1 MLHPDKDTMS
11 RSVRIALVAAALCL
25 VFNAHANNH
34 GGRIYG
40 RVVGDGYYQR
50 ARVCLDANSNGRC
63 DRHEQ
68 TTTSAAGGSFVLRGS
83 GPVVAE
89 IGTRATLHDPATGAT
104 TRVKHALAFR
114 APAAANAVVSGISTE
129 LQAMMDANGG
139 HFARA
144 LTELA
149 QRLGVSEHQALGDP
163 NRQMDPVRS
172 VLRTEGEQL
181 LDRIAAAVAEAG
193 RSGSLVQALR
203 NRLAL
208 DPIKNVVVIYAENRA
223 FDTLYGFFPGAN
235 GIRQALE
242 NPVPQRDRDGSVL
255 AKLPPAW
262 TGLTAAGQPV
272 TVTQAQTTNV
282 LSNGPFQIDAASPPW
297 GSPAA
302 PSDVVTRDLVHKFFQ
317 NQMQIDGGRNDGF
330 AAWGDSGG
338 LVMGY
343 YDGSQSAMW
352 NLAKQYTLAD
362 NFFMGAFG
370 GSFINHQYLVCACA
384 PEYPDADT
392 APAQPTIA
400 ALETD
405 AGSNYL
411 PRLARRPQP
420 LSALD
425 GIPVWVLDGNVAPK
439 NYFGDGTFRAVNTMQ
454 TPYQPS
460 GNVPDAS
467 DATGLYADPGKANTL
482 PPQTQTHIGDL
493 LTAKGID
500 WVWYAGGWNAT
511 LADRTRVYNAAYG
524 NFQVHH
530 QAFNY
535 FAGFD
540 PVAHVTERA
549 THLKDYDDF
558 IAAADSGT
566 LPAVTFYKPLGIHNQ
581 HPGYASVA
589 DGDTHIAGLIGT
601 LQASPQWRQML
612 VIVTYDE
619 NGGFWDHVAP
629 PKGDLL
635 GPGTRIPAII
645 VSPFAKRHF
654 VDHTQY
660 DTGSILRFL
669 THRYSLAVLEGLRRR
684 DRALE
689 ANGATVM
696 GDFTNALD
704 FAKSCSAAHTCN

>member
-1 MLHPDKDTMS
+1 MR
-11 RSVRIALVAAALCL
+11 RSVHIASASGALCL
-25 VFNAHANNH
+25 VFGASAHSD
-34 GGRIYG
+34 GVRIHG
-40 RVVGDGYYQR
+40 RVVGDGYYQH

-63 DRHEQ
+63 DRREQ
-68 TTTSAAGGSFVLRGS
+68 TTRSDAAGIFVLRGS

-89 IGTRATLHDPATGAT
+89 IGTHATLQDPATGAT
-104 TRVKHALAFR
+104 TRVKHTLTFR
-114 APAAANAVVSGISTE
+114 APAAANRVVSGISTE

-139 HFARA
+139 HFAPA
-144 LTELA
+144 LADLA
-149 QRLGVSEHQALGDP
+149 QRLGVNENQVLGDP
-163 NRQMDPVRS
+163 NRQVDRVRT

-193 RSGSLVQALR
+193 RSGNRVQALR

-208 DPIKNVVVIYAENRA
+208 DQIKNVVVIYAENRA

-242 NPVPQRDRDGSVL
+242 NPAPQRDRDGSVL

-282 LSNGPFQIDAASPPW
+282 LPNGPFQIDAASPPW
-297 GSPAA
+297 GSPAVG
-302 PSDVVTRDLVHKFFQ
+302 SDLVTRDLVHKFFQ

-330 AAWGDSGG
+330 AAWSDAGG

-352 NLAKQYTLAD
+352 EIAKQYTLAD

-392 APAQPTIA
+392 APARPTIA

-405 AGSNYL
+405 TNGNYL
-411 PRLARRPQP
+411 PRLARRPKP
-420 LSALD
+420 VSALD

-439 NYFGDGTFRAVNTMQ
+439 NYFGDGAFRVVNTMQ

-460 GNVPDAS
+460 GNAPDAS
-467 DATGLYADPGKANTL
+467 DATGLYADPSKANTL
-482 PPQTQTHIGDL
+482 PPQTQPHIGDL
-493 LTAKGID
+493 LTGKGID
-500 WVWYAGGWNAT
+500 WIWYAGGWNAT
-511 LADRTRVYNAAYG
+511 LADRTKVYNPAYG

-540 PVAHVTERA
+540 PVARLAERA
-549 THLKDYDDF
+549 AHLKDYDDL
-558 IAAADSGT
+558 IAAVQSGT

-589 DGDTHIAGLIGT
+589 DGDAHIAGLIAALRAG
-601 LQASPQWRQML
+601 PQWRRML

-654 VDHTQY
+654 IDHTQY

-669 THRYSLAVLEGLRRR
+669 THRYSLPVLDGLRRR
-684 DRALE
+684 DDALE
-689 ANGATVM
+689 ANGASVM

-704 FAKSCSAAHTCN
+704 FTKSCTPAHTCN

>member
-1 MLHPDKDTMS
+1 MR
-11 RSVRIALVAAALCL
+11 RSVHIALASGALCL
-25 VFNAHANNH
+25 AFGACAHSQ
-34 GGRIYG
+34 GGRTYG
-40 RVVGDGYYQR
+40 RVVGDGYYQH

-63 DRHEQ
+63 DRREQ
-68 TTTSAAGGSFVLRGS
+68 TTTSDAGGAFVLRGS

-89 IGTRATLHDPATGAT
+89 IGTRATLHDPATGAA
-104 TRVKHALAFR
+104 TRVTHALTFR
-114 APAAANAVVSGISTE
+114 APTAANRVVSGISTE

-139 HFARA
+139 HFAPA
-144 LTELA
+144 LTALA
-149 QRLGVSEHQALGDP
+149 QRLRMNKKQVLSDP
-163 NRQMDPVRS
+163 NRQIDPART

-181 LDRIAAAVAEAG
+181 LDRIAAGVAEAS

-223 FDTLYGFFPGAN
+223 FDNLYGFFPGAN

-242 NPVPQRDRDGSVL
+242 HPAPQRDRDGSVL

-272 TVTQAQTTNV
+272 TVTQAQTANV
-282 LSNGPFQIDAASPPW
+282 LANGPFQIDVASPPW
-297 GSPAA
+297 GSPAVA
-302 PSDVVTRDLVHKFFQ
+302 SDVVTRDLVHKFFQ

-330 AAWGDSGG
+330 AAWSDAGG

-343 YDGSQSAMW
+343 YDGSQSTMW
-352 NLAKQYTLAD
+352 EIAKQYTLAD
-362 NFFMGAFG
+362 NLFMGAFG

-392 APAQPTIA
+392 APARPTIA

-405 AGSNYL
+405 TNGNYL
-411 PRLARRPQP
+411 PRLARQP
-420 LSALD
+420 KPVSALD

-454 TPYQPS
+454 APYQPS
-460 GNVPDAS
+460 GNAPDAS
-467 DATGLYADPGKANTL
+467 DATGSYADPGKANTL

-500 WVWYAGGWNAT
+500 WIWYAGGWNAA
-511 LADRTRVYNAAYG
+511 LADRTRVYNPAHG

-535 FAGFD
+535 FVGFD
-540 PVAHVTERA
+540 PVARVAERA
-549 THLKDYDDF
+549 THLKDYDDL
-558 IAAADSGT
+558 IAAARGGT

-589 DGDTHIAGLIGT
+589 DGDTHIAGVIAA

-629 PKGDLL
+629 PRGDLL

-654 VDHTQY
+654 IDHTQY

-669 THRYSLAVLEGLRRR
+669 THRYSLPVLDGLQRR

-689 ANGATVM
+689 ANGASVM

-704 FAKSCSAAHTCN
+704 FTKSCSGAHTCQ

>member
-1 MLHPDKDTMS
+1 
-11 RSVRIALVAAALCL
+11 
-25 VFNAHANNH
+25 
-34 GGRIYG
+34 
-40 RVVGDGYYQR
+40 
-50 ARVCLDANSNGRC
+50 LDANSNGRC
-63 DRHEQ
+63 DRREE
-68 TTTSAAGGSFVLRGS
+68 TTTSDAGGSFVLRGS

-89 IGTRATLHDPATGAT
+89 IGTRVTLHDPATGAS
-104 TRVKHALAFR
+104 TRVQHTLTFR
-114 APAAANAVVSGISTE
+114 APAQANRVVSSISTE
-129 LQAMMDANGG
+129 LQAMIDANGG
-139 HFARA
+139 HFSQA
-144 LTELA
+144 LGELS
-149 QRLGVSEHQALGDP
+149 QRLGVSEDQVLGDP
-163 NRQMDPVRS
+163 NRQIEPVRS
-172 VLRTEGEQL
+172 VLRAEAEQL
-181 LDRIAAAVAEAG
+181 LDRIAAAVAESG
-193 RSGSLVQALR
+193 RSGSRVQALR

-242 NPVPQRDRDGSVL
+242 RRAPQRDRDGSVL

-272 TVTQAQTTNV
+272 TITQAQTRNV
-282 LSNGPFQIDAASPPW
+282 LPNAPFQIDAASPPW
-297 GSPAA
+297 GSPVA
-302 PSDVVTRDLVHKFFQ
+302 PDGVVTRDLVHKFFQ
-317 NQMQIDGGRNDGF
+317 NQMQIDGGNNDAF
-330 AAWGDSGG
+330 AAWSDAGG

-352 NLAKQYTLAD
+352 DIAKQYTLAD

-370 GSFINHQYLVCACA
+370 GSFINHQYLICACA
-384 PEYPDADT
+384 PEYPNADT

-405 AGSNYL
+405 TGGNYL
-411 PRLARRPQP
+411 PRLARQP
-420 LSALD
+420 ASPVSALD
-425 GIPVWVLDGNVAPK
+425 GLPVWVLDGNVTPK

-460 GNVPDAS
+460 GIAPDAS

-500 WVWYAGGWNAT
+500 WIWYAGGWNAA
-511 LADRTRVYNAAYG
+511 LADRTKVYNPAHG

-540 PVAHVTERA
+540 PVAHAAERA
-549 THLKDYDDF
+549 THLKDYDDL
-558 IAAADSGT
+558 IAAARSGT
-566 LPAVTFYKPLGIHNQ
+566 LPAVAFYKPLGIHNQ

-589 DGDTHIAGLIGT
+589 DGDAHIAGLIAT

-635 GPGTRIPAII
+635 GPGTRIPALI

-654 VDHTQY
+654 IDHTQY

-669 THRYSLAVLEGLRRR
+669 VHRYSLPVLDGLERR
-684 DRALE
+684 DRAL
-689 ANGATVM
+689 AASGAAVM

-704 FAKSCSAAHTCN
+704 FAKSCAAAARTRIICNRS